1 VKTGRKAGSGQGDS
15 KLERAVVSIEGGEV
29 LQRGLD
35 KIEIWAITN
44 HVKFDKSTCPGSVLV
59 KEQLWLHIHLE
70 YYVQFCA
77 PHYKKDIKLL
87 ESVQRR
93 TTKMVKGLEGKVFE
107 EQQRSLD
114 YSTQSRGD

>member
-1 VKTGRKAGSGQGDS
+1 
-15 KLERAVVSIEGGEV
+15 LERAVVSIEGREV

-44 HVKFDKSTCPGSVLV
+44 HVKFDKSTCPGSALV

-77 PHYKKDIKLL
+77 PRYKKDIKLL

-93 TTKMVKGLEGKVFE
+93 TTKMEKGLEGKVFE